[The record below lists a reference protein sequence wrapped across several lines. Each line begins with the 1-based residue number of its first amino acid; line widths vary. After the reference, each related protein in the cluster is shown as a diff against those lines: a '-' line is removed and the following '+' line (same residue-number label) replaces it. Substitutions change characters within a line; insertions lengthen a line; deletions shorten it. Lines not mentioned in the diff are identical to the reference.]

1 MQLLEE
7 KIEITNF
14 LYKEALKSGYLND
27 IEKKFILN
35 TTYLQFSTIES
46 NLDLESFSE
55 FYHQLDEIKKRIFV
69 DTSLYEKW
77 LFSCEFYSYKL
88 MEEVKDG
95 KDYVELV
102 GKNND
107 IINFFQL
114 YQLKSEIL
122 LFYKNLIICS
132 SSANEHFIKD
142 QMLALKKAPVNI
154 SMNGLDEVSNII
166 DESCTRMDKNCKKL
180 QTVLREILFYNE
192 TLGEYK

>member
-1 MQLLEE
+1 MQSLEE
-7 KIEITNF
+7 KIKITNL
-14 LYKEALKSGYLND
+14 LYRDALKNGYLND
-27 IEKKFILN
+27 IEKRFILN

-46 NLDLESFSE
+46 NLDLESFNE
-55 FYHQLDEIKKRIFV
+55 CYQQLDEMKKRIFA
-69 DTSLYEKW
+69 DISLYEKW

-88 MEEVKDG
+88 MEEANDG
-95 KDYVELV
+95 KNYVELV

-114 YQLKSEIL
+114 YQLKSEML

-142 QMLALKKAPVNI
+142 QMLAFKKVPANI
-154 SMNGLDEVSNII
+154 SMNGLNEVSNII

-180 QTVLREILFYNE
+180 QKIKTEFN
-192 TLGEYK
+192 K

>member
-1 MQLLEE
+1 M
-7 KIEITNF
+7 
-14 LYKEALKSGYLND
+14 
-27 IEKKFILN
+27 
-35 TTYLQFSTIES
+35 QFSTIES

-55 FYHQLDEIKKRIFV
+55 FYHQLDEIKKNIV
-69 DTSLYEKW
+69 VYSLYEKW

-88 MEEVKDG
+88 MEEAKDG

-102 GKNND
+102 DKNND

-114 YQLKSEIL
+114 YQLKSEML

-180 QTVLREILFYNE
+180 QKIKTEFN
-192 TLGEYK
+192 K

>member
-7 KIEITNF
+7 KIKITNF
-14 LYKEALKSGYLND
+14 LYKEALKSGYLDD

-114 YQLKSEIL
+114 YQLKSEML

-142 QMLALKKAPVNI
+142 QMLTFKKVPVNI

-180 QTVLREILFYNE
+180 QKIKTEFN
-192 TLGEYK
+192 K

>member
-7 KIEITNF
+7 KIKITNF

-88 MEEVKDG
+88 MEEVKYG

-114 YQLKSEIL
+114 YQLKSEML

-132 SSANEHFIKD
+132 SSANEHFIRN
-142 QMLALKKAPVNI
+142 QMLALKKIPVSV

-166 DESCTRMDKNCKKL
+166 DESCTRIDKNCKKL
-180 QTVLREILFYNE
+180 QKIKTEFN
-192 TLGEYK
+192 K

>member
-7 KIEITNF
+7 KIKITNF

-77 LFSCEFYSYKL
+77 LLSCEFYSYKL
-88 MEEVKDG
+88 MEEVKYG
-95 KDYVELV
+95 
-102 GKNND
+102 
-107 IINFFQL
+107 
-114 YQLKSEIL
+114 
-122 LFYKNLIICS
+122 
-132 SSANEHFIKD
+132 
-142 QMLALKKAPVNI
+142 
-154 SMNGLDEVSNII
+154 
-166 DESCTRMDKNCKKL
+166 
-180 QTVLREILFYNE
+180 
-192 TLGEYK
+192 